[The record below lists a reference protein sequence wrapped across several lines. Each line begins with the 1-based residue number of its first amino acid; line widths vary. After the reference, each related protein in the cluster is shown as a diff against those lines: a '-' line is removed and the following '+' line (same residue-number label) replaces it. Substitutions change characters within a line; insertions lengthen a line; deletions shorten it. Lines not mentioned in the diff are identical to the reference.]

1 MFGRIGT
8 VPKGTQ
14 DTNDRQ
20 KIVAFLSAA
29 MLPASTACS
38 SKPLN
43 GTAQTSEREDI
54 SMEDQFID
62 IGIDNARQLGG
73 YTGADGRKVRQN
85 VLIRTAGI
93 NDISDETA
101 EKLASEYNVKYVV
114 DFRMG
119 YERDAAPDKEI
130 PGAANEWIS
139 VYEPDMT
146 DPVLVDMMNK
156 MAEAGDDSF
165 QKSIEYAKTGRLK
178 DLYTEILFSESGQ
191 KGYAKFFDILLDNRD
206 GAVLWHC
213 TYGKDRTG
221 VAAALILYALGVDED
236 VIMQDFLLTNE
247 VYKNNIAYLEKELIS
262 RGCDEMVIGETQ
274 AMAGVKGEYLTAAL
288 DAVKEKY
295 GSIQVYIKNQLGVSD
310 EETEQLRNM
319 YLE

>member
-1 MFGRIGT
+1 
-8 VPKGTQ
+8 
-14 DTNDRQ
+14 
-20 KIVAFLSAA
+20 
-29 MLPASTACS
+29 
-38 SKPLN
+38 
-43 GTAQTSEREDI
+43 
-54 SMEDQFID
+54 MEDQFID

-295 GSIQVYIKNQLGVSD
+295 GSIQDYIKNQLGVSD